1 MAIYRI
7 KPEKDTF
14 ISSEPTISGVYRN
27 AGNDPILQ
35 IGGYPDLN
43 GVGRTNRSLL
53 KFNSSEI
60 NTGLSLAGSNYT
72 SSLKLYLADAQE
84 LPTSF
89 TIYCHP
95 ISSSWDSG
103 IGQYNDEPVKQSGAT
118 WIAKTISSNWGTAGG
133 DYLLEYTSSITLN
146 DASTFDLTFDVSN
159 YIAAISSSTI
169 TDNGLIVKLED
180 TYENYTSQSIELN
193 YYGKESHTI
202 FKPYL
207 EFSWDDSSYSIG
219 SLNTLDTDNCIIR
232 VNNLKEEYKNLDKTR
247 FRISSRPQFPTLAF
261 ETSSVKTNY
270 ALPQSSYWGIK
281 DEFTNEM
288 IVNFSDNTKISADS
302 TGSYFD
308 MYLSSF
314 NIQRYYRVI
323 FKTTIG
329 ESTFYVEDDKPFKVV
344 K

>member
-43 GVGRTNRSLL
+43 GVGRTHRTLL
-53 KFNSSEI
+53 KFNTSDI

-72 SSLKLYLADAQE
+72 ASIKTYIAEAEE
-84 LPTSF
+84 LPTF
-89 TIYCHP
+89 VTFYCHP
-95 ISSSWDSG
+95 ISSSWDDG
-103 IGQYNDEPVKQSGAT
+103 VGQYNDEPVSQTGAT
-118 WIAKTISSNWGTAGG
+118 WVAKTVAENWDNPGG
-133 DYLLEYTSSITLN
+133 DYLSIYTSSATLTTADN
-146 DASTFDLTFDVSN
+146 LDLTFN
-159 YIAAISSSTI
+159 ISSYINAVSSSVI
-169 TDNGLIVKLED
+169 ENNGLLIKLED
-180 TYENYTSQSIELN
+180 AYENYTSQSINLN

-202 FKPYL
+202 YKPFI
-207 EFSWDDSSYSIG
+207 EFSWDDSVRNIG
-219 SLNTLDTDNCIIR
+219 SLQTLDTDNCLIR
-232 VNNLKEEYKNLDKTR
+232 VNNIKEEYKNLDKTR
-247 FRISSRPQFPTLAF
+247 FRITSRPQYPTQAF

-270 ALPQSSYWGIK
+270 ALPEESYWGIK

-288 IVNFSDNTKISADS
+288 IVGFSNSTKISADS

-308 MYLSSF
+308 FYLSSL
-314 NIQRYYRVI
+314 NVQRYYRVI
-323 FKTTIG
+323 FKTIIG
-329 ESTFYVEDDKPFKVV
+329 ESTLYVEDDKPFKVV